1 MSFLRLFFASWR
13 GAALGTLVQT
23 WMSGRLVGTDKNGNR
38 YYQSKDRKRRWVIY
52 TGTIEASR
60 VPPDWHGWLHHTFA
74 EPPTVAPLKTKSW
87 EREHQPNLTGTE
99 EAYRPDGSLARSG
112 VRPPA
117 TGDYQPWKPE

>member
-1 MSFLRLFFASWR
+1 MSFLRLLFASWR
-13 GAALGTLVQT
+13 GAALGTLVST
-23 WMSGRLVGTDKNGNR
+23 WLSGRPVGSDKFGNR
-38 YYQSKDRKRRWVIY
+38 YYESKDRKRRWVVY

-74 EPPTVAPLKTKSW
+74 DPPTVVPLKKKSW